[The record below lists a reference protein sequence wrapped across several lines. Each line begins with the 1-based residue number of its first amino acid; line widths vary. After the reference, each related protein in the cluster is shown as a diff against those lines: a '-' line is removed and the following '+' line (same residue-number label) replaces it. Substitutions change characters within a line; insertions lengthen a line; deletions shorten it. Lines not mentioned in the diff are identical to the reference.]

1 MGFDVYPS
9 NPLFRILSSSSV
21 LLRQRLVLMKVFH
34 GFFCRSV
41 FVEYR
46 HIDVYQN
53 NMRLVFLIEF
63 DCSFIL
69 IVSFLRLFYKF
80 L

>member
-1 MGFDVYPS
+1 MD
-9 NPLFRILSSSSV
+9 
-21 LLRQRLVLMKVFH
+21 
-34 GFFCRSV
+34 FFCRSV